1 MFTILILDPNSI
13 ISWKGATVAITMP
26 SRVSDII
33 EQVQNFR
40 RLHSCDYIATVYAI
54 TQDPR
59 NQHYCLIMKNAIRS
73 NLRQYMKASE
83 YSNLPWNAKCKIA
96 WEFVV
101 ASLTDYNRIKFLHDG
116 GVVHGDLNSLNVLI
130 NDSGSAIVTG
140 FGHSINHTSLLATG
154 HIHGQVAYTAPEIL
168 KYAYHKDAH
177 IYPPYQHNELC
188 DIYSLGVLLWEI
200 AAGRPPFVEYA
211 DDSNQLLIQIVEN
224 DLREVSEF
232 TDDAQYT
239 TLYQRAWSILP
250 ENRPQLIEVVECLDN
265 LRQPNILSACRNGDI
280 QALAWYISRSRNVDA
295 RDNHGTGVLD
305 AVCEASDPI
314 PLLRWLLATKI
325 DVVNHGWRAINSIC
339 NYSTSVES
347 LKLLFSAG
355 ATVIP
360 RPPHLEPPLTELC
373 ANIEVTSIVETMK
386 LLVATLGAKIVN
398 EADSN
403 GETALVKL
411 ITYRPFDID
420 ALQFLLKY
428 RANANAV
435 DTDGAPILFTAL
447 REENGVELIDLLVIH
462 GANTNAK
469 DDCGRSLLHILFDD
483 ESVWTNEP
491 DWRKSDLTAVLKM
504 IGVLISYGAN
514 VNSRD
519 ADGNTP
525 TFYLLGRA
533 PFTSQEID
541 AIVERLIVEY
551 RADVNATN
559 NRGDSILHVLL
570 GNGWSKSRQNQHGR
584 SIKNVFKLLLSK
596 GADPLTRNNEGLTI
610 LHCLYRR
617 PRDFSDETRYITT
630 TAMTKNVDLNAQ
642 EYKYGWTT
650 LFMVADSY
658 SKGLNV
664 GNYRR
669 AKALEYLLGMGAEV
683 SITDM
688 NGRTVWAQLISNPHT
703 DTNSMR
709 VLLNHGAK
717 VTFKDEYD
725 HIIPV
730 MHHLATTSN
739 KPLDDLEY
747 IAELLGTISEQS
759 SVEDMLNVAPW
770 RSGTALHAL
779 VKRESDFSKAAM
791 FLLKRGVNPATLA
804 PFKPMSVDEEDL
816 KISVVHTPHSS
827 TPDDGIWMLPGE
839 IIGDALTIAANRSHL
854 ESVKA
859 ILELREE
866 CRNLE
871 SLRRAVTFARGKSQ
885 ADICQYLETWID
897 YEGEYF

>member
-1 MFTILILDPNSI
+1 MLDHNP
-13 ISWKGATVAITMP
+13 
-26 SRVSDII
+26 
-33 EQVQNFR
+33 
-40 RLHSCDYIATVYAI
+40 RLHLTRKI
-54 TQDPR
+54 TFR
-59 NQHYCLIMKNAIRS
+59 
-73 NLRQYMKASE
+73 
-83 YSNLPWNAKCKIA
+83 
-96 WEFVV
+96 
-101 ASLTDYNRIKFLHDG
+101 T
-116 GVVHGDLNSLNVLI
+116 
-130 NDSGSAIVTG
+130 
-140 FGHSINHTSLLATG
+140 
-154 HIHGQVAYTAPEIL
+154 
-168 KYAYHKDAH
+168 
-177 IYPPYQHNELC
+177 YQ
-188 DIYSLGVLLWEI
+188 VLLWEI
-200 AAGRPPFVEYA
+200 TAGHPPFVEYA
-211 DDSNQLLIQIVEN
+211 NDSNQLLIHIVEK
-224 DLREVSEF
+224 DLREVSDI

-239 TLYQRAWSILP
+239 TLYQRAWSTLP
-250 ENRPQLIEVVECLDN
+250 ENRPQLAEVIECLDN
-265 LRQPNILSACRNGDI
+265 LRQPNIFSACRAGDI
-280 QALAWYISRSRNVDA
+280 QALAWYISRGQNVNASDE
-295 RDNHGTGVLD
+295 HGTGVLD
-305 AVCEASDPI
+305 AACKASDPI
-314 PLLRWLLATKI
+314 PLLRWLLATKV

-347 LKLLFSAG
+347 LKLLFAAG
-355 ATVIP
+355 ATVTP
-360 RPPHLEPPLTELC
+360 RPEHLEPPLTELC
-373 ANIEVTSIVETMK
+373 TNIEVTSIVETMK

-420 ALQFLLKY
+420 ALRFLLNY

-435 DTDGAPILFTAL
+435 DADGAPILFTAL

-469 DDCGRSLLHILFDD
+469 DDRGCSSLHLLFDD

-491 DWRKSDLTAVLKM
+491 DWRKNELTAVLKM
-504 IGVLISYGAN
+504 MDVLISYGAN

-525 TFYLLGRA
+525 MFYLLSRA
-533 PFTSQEID
+533 PFASQEID
-541 AIVERLIVEY
+541 AIAERLIVKH

-559 NRGDSILHVLL
+559 NRGDSVLHALL

-596 GADPLTRNNEGLTI
+596 GANPSTRNNEGLTI

-617 PRDFSDETRYITT
+617 PRDFSDETRHITT

-642 EYKYGWTT
+642 DYKYGWTA
-650 LFMVADSY
+650 LFMVADNY
-658 SKGLNV
+658 SKGLSV

-683 SITDM
+683 STTDM
-688 NGRTVWAQLISNPHT
+688 NGRTIWVQLISNPHT

-717 VTFKDEYD
+717 VTFKDEYG

-730 MHHLATTSN
+730 MHHLAATSN
-739 KPLDDLEY
+739 EPLDDLEY
-747 IAELLGTISEQS
+747 IAELLESIPEQN
-759 SVEDMLNVAPW
+759 SVEDMLNFAPW

-779 VKRESDFSKAAM
+779 VKRESDFGKAAI
-791 FLLKRGVNPATLA
+791 FLLKRGANPATLA
-804 PFKPMSVDEEDL
+804 PFKPTNVDEEVL
-816 KISVVHTPHSS
+816 KLSVVHAPHSS
-827 TPDDGIWMLPGE
+827 TPDDRIWVLPGE

-859 ILELREE
+859 IVELREE
-866 CRNLE
+866 CRNLV
-871 SLRRAVTFARGKSQ
+871 SLRRAVTFARGQNQ

-897 YEGEYF
+897 YEGEYFDLVFLALFGLYGNTL